1 MELVFAV
8 EVDELDAL
16 RVAAGHPDV
25 IDTGAHHL
33 AADGDEHDLVVRFHG
48 QRAADL
54 ACLGCG
60 LHSDDALAAARL
72 RAVLVEL
79 GSLTDA
85 VLAGYE
91 QCGVPSHNGRSDEAI
106 LLAEPNASHAGSS
119 AAHRADVLLVEPNAL
134 AVAGDQ
140 HDLVVAGGQLDGD
153 EAVALVDADGV
164 DAGAA
169 NVGVGAQRG
178 LFHRAAL
185 GGEEEEVLLL
195 PREVFLVRPQV
206 GLDTDERSD
215 FLAGLQLKHVG
226 DVSPLGRAA
235 HVWNLVHAPDVH
247 AAGGGEEHQVI
258 MRAGGEEVL
267 DEVLSLALHDGVFA
281 GAHADDAFAAPTLG
295 AVRADIGALDEAVM
309 REGDDDAFVGD
320 EVLNRHVAL
329 VGDDVGP
336 ARRGVLFFNLYDAF
350 FDDAQHAIFAG
361 DDVHQILDLDEQ
373 FVVLALDF
381 VLLKTGQL
389 VQTQI
394 ENGVHLHLAEQ
405 IKTAL
410 NALFIAD
417 FDAPFFEHF
426 FRELECQQLDP
437 GFLAVV
443 RLADDTDELVEV
455 G

>member
-1 MELVFAV
+1 M
-8 EVDELDAL
+8 
-16 RVAAGHPDV
+16 
-25 IDTGAHHL
+25 
-33 AADGDEHDLVVRFHG
+33 
-48 QRAADL
+48 
-54 ACLGCG
+54 
-60 LHSDDALAAARL
+60 
-72 RAVLVEL
+72 
-79 GSLTDA
+79 
-85 VLAGYE
+85 
-91 QCGVPSHNGRSDEAI
+91 
-106 LLAEPNASHAGSS
+106 
-119 AAHRADVLLVEPNAL
+119 
-134 AVAGDQ
+134 
-140 HDLVVAGGQLDGD
+140 AGGQLNGD
-153 EAVALVDADGV
+153 EAVALVDADGI

-195 PREVFLVRPQV
+195 PREVFLIRSQV
-206 GLDTDERSD
+206 GLDTDERGD
-215 FLAGLQLKHVG
+215 FLARLQLKKVG
-226 DVSPLGRAA
+226 DVAPFGRAA
-235 HVWNLVHAPDVH
+235 HVGNLVHAPDVH
-247 AAGGGEEHQVI
+247 TASGGEKHEVVV
-258 MRAGGEEVL
+258 RAGGEEML
-267 DEVLSLALHDGVFA
+267 DEVLGFALHDGVLA
-281 GAHADDAFAAPTLG
+281 GAHADDALAASALG
-295 AVRADIGALDEAVM
+295 AVRADIGALDEAVV
-309 REGDDDAFVGD
+309 RESDDDAFVGD

-329 VGDDVGP
+329 VGDDVGA

-350 FDDAQHAIFAG
+350 FDDGQHAIFAG

-394 ENGVHLHLAEQ
+394 ENGVHLHFAEQ

-417 FDAPFFEHF
+417 FDAPFLEHF

-443 RLADDTDELVEV
+443 RFADDTDELVEV